1 MTKIS
6 AAEVNKL
13 RKTTGAGMMDC
24 KKALQENDGDFDKA
38 IEYLR
43 KKGQKV
49 ANKRADKEAS
59 EGCIISKTND
69 DNSFGVIIN
78 LNCETDFVAKNDE
91 FVQFATDIADVALKS
106 NPSDLEDLKT
116 KEMSNG
122 RTIADNVT
130 DMTGKIGEK
139 IELSQ
144 FDKIEDETVIA
155 YIHHGNKIATL
166 VGLNKKADGV
176 VEAGKNVAMQVA
188 AMSPVAVN
196 EDSVPKDVIEREHKI
211 GREQAIEEGKP
222 EQILD
227 KIADGKVKKFLK
239 ENTLVNQAYIKDNK
253 TSVQEYLKSIDKELT
268 VNTFHRFALGE

>member
-1 MTKIS
+1 
-6 AAEVNKL
+6 
-13 RKTTGAGMMDC
+13 
-24 KKALQENDGDFDKA
+24 
-38 IEYLR
+38 
-43 KKGQKV
+43 
-49 ANKRADKEAS
+49 
-59 EGCIISKTND
+59 
-69 DNSFGVIIN
+69 
-78 LNCETDFVAKNDE
+78 
-91 FVQFATDIADVALKS
+91 
-106 NPSDLEDLKT
+106 
-116 KEMSNG
+116 MSNG

-139 IELSQ
+139 IDLSQ
-144 FDKIEDETVIA
+144 FDKIDDETVIA

-188 AMSPVAVN
+188 AMAPVAVN

-268 VNTFHRFALGE
+268 VNTFYRFALGE